1 MGSGH
6 SGMNP
11 KRTILYV
18 ADDLSSSN
26 SIIGKLTSSGFEL
39 IRARK
44 GAEAVAKLFTHR
56 KVEAIVLDQR
66 ETTRVSLG
74 LAKFIKSF
82 WAAMPVILLSTQ
94 LLDPLPRCID
104 AGVCLQ
110 EELGGL
116 VPTIELL
123 LDSSDAAV

>member
-1 MGSGH
+1 MS
-6 SGMNP
+6 P
-11 KRTILYV
+11 KRTILFV
-18 ADDLSSSN
+18 AEDLSATN
-26 SIIGKLTSSGFEL
+26 SIIRKLKTSGFHL
-39 IRARK
+39 VSASRSTA
-44 GAEAVAKLFTHR
+44 ALAKLFSTR

-66 ETTRVSLG
+66 ETKINLS

-82 WAAMPVILLSTQ
+82 RAAMPVILLSTQ

-110 EELGGL
+110 DELGGL

-123 LDSSDAAV
+123 LDHSDISV